1 MFISI
6 GKIDIIYYLFLFY
19 FILKMSV
26 LTRTN
31 YFLTHILPWGALVL
45 FVIVSCIMSYH
56 YRNYLK
62 EKKKQTPLTENLTD
76 NTTSSI
82 QYV

>member
-1 MFISI
+1 
-6 GKIDIIYYLFLFY
+6 
-19 FILKMSV
+19 MSV
-26 LTRTN
+26 RTRTN
-31 YFLTHILPWGALVL
+31 YLLTHILPWGVLVL
-45 FVIVSCIMSYH
+45 FVIISCIMSYH

-62 EKKKQTPLTENLTD
+62 EKKNTKALTESLTD